1 MQDKNTS
8 PGLYA
13 KNAGGG
19 GGGGGAYAR
28 GGAYLRDTTV
38 YLLKINIWDFV

>member
-8 PGLYA
+8 ARVCA

-19 GGGGGAYAR
+19 GGGGG
-28 GGAYLRDTTV
+28 YLRDTTV
-38 YLLKINIWDFV
+38 IFLPNVVWFPDPS